1 MDSNEPKIRPEDIL
15 VLQDHQ
21 FQNDNVCIVAGAG
34 TEIGRPTAIAA
45 AAKNFMT
52 VGFDTNEDDG
62 KKTQRLARETGGR
75 MIFIRTDLQ
84 KDEEVEYAVTEA
96 AKLGTIKY
104 LANIAG
110 IQHCDAVENF
120 PMKEYDQMQRIMLR
134 APFYL
139 SQLTISHMKKSTDGT
154 GVIGNTAVILGCKC
168 IGNQPV
174 KNINAFGLRA
184 LSQSISAEGTGK
196 IRSFAVSRNPLKSP
210 PAFNQ
215 KSVQDKQHIIGP
227 QEIVCDV
234 PSRIKAMISPIE
246 VANLIIFGFS
256 RFARYLVSG
265 DLLFDGGMVLTY

>member
-15 VLQDHQ
+15 VLQDDQ

-34 TEIGRPTAIAA
+34 TEIGRATAIAA
-45 AAKNFMT
+45 AANNLMT
-52 VGFDTNEDDG
+52 VGFDANEDEG
-62 KKTQRLARETGGR
+62 KKTQRLARETGGQ

-84 KDEEVEYAVTEA
+84 KDEEVEYAVMEA

-139 SQLTISHMKKSTDGT
+139 SQLTISHMKKSADGT

-168 IGNQPV
+168 IGSQPV
-174 KNINAFGLRA
+174 NNITEFGLRA
-184 LSQSISAEGTGK
+184 LSQSISAEGAGK
-196 IRSFAVSRNPLKSP
+196 IRSFAVSRNPVKSP

-215 KSVQDKQHIIGP
+215 KSVQDKQQIIGP
-227 QEIVCDV
+227 QEVVCDV
-234 PSRIKAMISPIE
+234 PSRIKAMISPIT
-246 VANLIIFGFS
+246 VANLFIFGFS
-256 RFARYLVSG
+256 RFARYLICG
-265 DLLFDGGMVLTY
+265 ELLFDSGAGLV